1 MTFTTYQE
9 AADYVASR
17 EAEMG
22 AMKFRST
29 EEYRAIYPQ
38 MMALYQAEGRK
49 RPARR
54 KKVYGF
60 GIARF

>member
-17 EAEMG
+17 EDEMG
-22 AMKFRST
+22 KMKFRST
-29 EEYRAIYPQ
+29 EEYRELYPQ
-38 MMALYQAEGRK
+38 MAKMYQAEGRK

-60 GIARF
+60 GIVRF